1 VPRLSTLLLGLG
13 ACLGLL
19 IAPASYAGK
28 TRNVILVISDGVRW
42 QEVFTGADPL
52 LLNDKAGGS
61 WTPVAELKQ
70 KYWSDDPMV
79 RRKLLFPFLW
89 GTVATHGQLLGN
101 QQRGSVAHVTNPM
114 WFSYPGYNEMSS
126 GVADP
131 HIDSNEFGPNPNVTV
146 FEWLN
151 TRPGF
156 QGKVEIFG
164 TWSAF
169 ADIFNGPRSKLPI
182 RAGATLVDV
191 SDQSPRGRLLT
202 ELYQTTTRLEGSD
215 PFDSFLH
222 VTLRE
227 HLKTHRPRVL
237 FVGYGDTDTWQH
249 VGRYDA
255 LLETAHSFDAFLADL
270 WNQIQSI
277 PEYKDCTTLIV
288 STDHGRGSGPVEW
301 KDHGV
306 EEKGSQNI
314 WIGVLGP
321 DTAPLGERHDIATVT
336 QSQIAA
342 TIAALVGEDFR
353 AFKPAAAPS
362 LLEVLGAPG
371 HP

>member
-1 VPRLSTLLLGLG
+1 MPRIPRLLFAASIALLLS
-13 ACLGLL
+13 AVVS
-19 IAPASYAGK
+19 PAAFAGE

-70 KYWSDDPMV
+70 KYWNDDPVV
-79 RRKLLFPFLW
+79 RRRLLFPFLW
-89 GTVATHGQLLGN
+89 GTVAARGQLFGN
-101 QQRGSVAHVTNPM
+101 QQKGSIARVTNAM

-126 GVADP
+126 GIADP
-131 HIDSNEFGPNPNVTV
+131 SIDSNEFGRNPNITV

-151 TRPGF
+151 TTPEF
-156 QGKVEIFG
+156 AGKVEIFG
-164 TWSAF
+164 TWSVF
-169 ADIFNGPRSKLPI
+169 ADIFNEQRSRLPV
-182 RAGATLVDV
+182 RAGATLVDAR
-191 SDQSPRGRLLT
+191 DFSPRGRLLT

-215 PFDSFLH
+215 PYDSFLH
-222 VTLRE
+222 VVLRE

-237 FVGYGDTDTWQH
+237 FVGYGDTDTWPH

-255 LLETAHSFDAFLADL
+255 FLEAAHSFDAFLADL
-270 WNQIQSI
+270 WNQVQSI
-277 PEYKDCTTLIV
+277 PEYKGRTTLII
-288 STDHGRGSGPVEW
+288 STDHGRGSGPVDW

-306 EEKGSQNI
+306 AEKGSENI
-314 WIGVLGP
+314 WIAAMGP
-321 DTAPLGERHDIATVT
+321 DTPPLGERHDAPPLT

-342 TIAALVGEDFR
+342 TIAALVGRDFR

-362 LLEVLGAPG
+362 LLEALKGP
-371 HP
+371 